1 MLSKEDCRSL
11 LAFLKGIL
19 IPSPP
24 YRAGRATRS
33 RSSSLGGGRPVDGQ
47 LGANIRGNSV
57 EICPLAQ

>member
-1 MLSKEDCRSL
+1 MWGTVISKEDCRSL

-24 YRAGRATRS
+24 YRAGRAKRS

-47 LGANIRGNSV
+47 Y
-57 EICPLAQ
+57 

>member
-1 MLSKEDCRSL
+1 MRGMVISKDCRSL

-24 YRAGRATRS
+24 YRAGRAKRS

-47 LGANIRGNSV
+47 Y
-57 EICPLAQ
+57 